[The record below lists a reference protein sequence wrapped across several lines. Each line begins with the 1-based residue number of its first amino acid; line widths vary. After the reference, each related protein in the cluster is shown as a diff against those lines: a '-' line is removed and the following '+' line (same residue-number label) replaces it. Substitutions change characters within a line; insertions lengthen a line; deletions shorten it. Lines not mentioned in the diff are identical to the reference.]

1 MTLQQLADQL
11 RLSRLLLDALKKDN
25 MEEWYIWAAQRN
37 VKEYERAYR
46 KALELREE
54 YTHDIHY

>member
-25 MEEWYIWAAQRN
+25 REEWYIWAAQRD
-37 VKEYERAYR
+37 VKEYERDYR
-46 KALELREE
+46 KALKQQKN
-54 YTHDIHY
+54 